1 MKTLMIQ
8 LNLNKFPI
16 FFMHCSFICAFYS
29 MAFFFLGCGLIE
41 QEDNNVVIV
50 LGSRHITTD
59 ELKKDLEFISAEMDL
74 REKQQGQI
82 RNQLAEQVI
91 NHYLVIEYAKE
102 KNIIIADS
110 ELQCALDDI
119 KRGYTESTFREAL
132 LREYVDFDQWKKRF
146 KEQLLINK
154 ILKDIVKNIAP
165 PSHKEIEQYFAE
177 NRDEF
182 RYPKMVKFRQI
193 VSSSKEEADNLL
205 KRIQKGEE
213 MSELARKYSIAPE
226 AESGGEISWV
236 AQEHLDESMGN
247 IVFSLAP
254 GELSPVVETPYGYHI
269 FEVLSVR
276 PEIVKELP
284 EVIQE
289 IESKLLHQKREIF
302 LGKWL
307 EDLRTCFEVKVN
319 YELLAQ
325 LDLY

>member
-1 MKTLMIQ
+1 
-8 LNLNKFPI
+8 
-16 FFMHCSFICAFYS
+16 

-59 ELKKDLEFISAEMDL
+59 ELKKDIEFIISEMNL

-82 RNQLAEQVI
+82 RNQLTEQMI
-91 NHYLVIEYAKE
+91 NHYLIIEYAKE
-102 KNIIIADS
+102 MDIIIADR
-110 ELQCALDDI
+110 EFQCALNDI
-119 KRGYTESTFREAL
+119 KREYTETTFREAL
-132 LREYVDFDQWKKRF
+132 LREYVDFDQWKNRF
-146 KEQLLINK
+146 KEQLLIDK
-154 ILKDIVKNIAP
+154 ILKEVVKNLAP

-193 VSSSKEEADNLL
+193 VSNTKEQADNLL
-205 KRIQKGEE
+205 IRIQKGEE
-213 MSELARKYSIAPE
+213 MSELARRYSIAPE
-226 AESGGEISWV
+226 AESGGEINWV
-236 AQEHLDESMGN
+236 AQEHLGESMGN
-247 IVFSLAP
+247 VVFSLAP
-254 GELSPVVETPYGYHI
+254 HELSPVVETPYGYHI

-289 IESKLLHQKREIF
+289 IESRLLHQKRDIF

-307 EDLRTCFEVKVN
+307 EDLRARFEVKVN
-319 YELLAQ
+319 HELLAQ

>member
-1 MKTLMIQ
+1 MIQ

-16 FFMHCSFICAFYS
+16 SFMQCCFICSFYS
-29 MAFFFLGCGLIE
+29 VVFFILGCGIIE
-41 QEDNNVVIV
+41 QEDNNVAIV

-59 ELKKDLEFISAEMDL
+59 ELKKDMEFISAEMNL
-74 REKQQGQI
+74 KEKQQDQI
-82 RNQLAEQVI
+82 RNQLTEQVI
-91 NHYLVIEYAKE
+91 SHYLIIEYAKE
-102 KNIIIADS
+102 KDIIIADR
-110 ELQCALDDI
+110 ELQCALNDI
-119 KRGYTESTFREAL
+119 KREYTESTFREAL
-132 LREYVDFDQWKKRF
+132 LREYVDFDQWKNRF

-154 ILKDIVKNIAP
+154 ILKEVVKNIAP

-193 VSSSKEEADNLL
+193 VSNSKEEADNLL

-213 MSELARKYSIAPE
+213 MSELARQYSITPE
-226 AESGGEISWV
+226 AESGGEISWI
-236 AQEHLDESMGN
+236 AQEHLNESMGN
-247 IVFSLAP
+247 ILFSLSP

-269 FEVLSVR
+269 FEVLSVQS
-276 PEIVKELP
+276 EIVKELP

-289 IESKLLHQKREIF
+289 IESRLLHQKREIF

-307 EDLRTCFEVKVN
+307 EDLRTRFEVKVN
-319 YELLAQ
+319 HELLAQ

>member
-1 MKTLMIQ
+1 MIQ

-16 FFMHCSFICAFYS
+16 SFMQCSFICAFYS

-41 QEDNNVVIV
+41 QEDKNVVIV

-59 ELKKDLEFISAEMDL
+59 ELKKDMEFISGEMNL

-82 RNQLAEQVI
+82 RNQLAEQMI
-91 NHYLVIEYAKE
+91 NHYLIIEYAKE
-102 KNIIIADS
+102 MDINIADR
-110 ELQCALDDI
+110 EFQCALNDI
-119 KRGYTESTFREAL
+119 KREYTESTFREAL
-132 LREYVDFDQWKKRF
+132 LREYVDFDQWKNRF
-146 KEQLLINK
+146 KEQRLINK
-154 ILKDIVKNIAP
+154 TLKDVVKNIAP

-177 NRDEF
+177 NCDEF

-193 VSSSKEEADNLL
+193 VSNSKEEAANLL

-226 AESGGEISWV
+226 AESGGEINWV

-247 IVFSLAP
+247 IVFSLSP
-254 GELSPVVETPYGYHI
+254 GELSPVIETPYGYHI

-276 PEIVKELP
+276 PENVKELP

-289 IESKLLHQKREIF
+289 IESRLLHQKRDIF

-307 EDLRTCFEVKVN
+307 EDLRARFEVKVN
-319 YELLAQ
+319 HELLAQ